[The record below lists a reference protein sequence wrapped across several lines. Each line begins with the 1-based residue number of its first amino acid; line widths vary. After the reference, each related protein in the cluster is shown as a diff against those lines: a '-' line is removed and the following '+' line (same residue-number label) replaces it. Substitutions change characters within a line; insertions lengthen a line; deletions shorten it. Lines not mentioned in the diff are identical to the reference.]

1 MFKVQTKCQT
11 RTSFEPNLKLSIP
24 SANPTRPYP
33 NAQTTPFLKNHP
45 ALIRR
50 NTKPKNHHSVHSTL
64 LYSLPFPSLQSLRFR
79 YKCPS
84 QSSSPT
90 KKTTTTTTTKM
101 RSQPQQISAPRNNAE
116 PNRTRILRTWSSST
130 TRPRRNRVPY
140 PRPRIRPLSPLQTPI
155 SYSSNALQ
163 AHPIT
168 KLGFP
173 IPITTNSPVSST
185 TFQFSA

>member
-33 NAQTTPFLKNHP
+33 NAQTTSFLKNHP

-50 NTKPKNHHSVHSTL
+50 NTKPKNPHLVHSTL

-130 TRPRRNRVPY
+130 TRPRRNRFPY

-173 IPITTNSPVSST
+173 IPITTSSPVRS